1 MNINFLL
8 MSADEKV
15 VKNMYDE
22 DGDEGG
28 ENEGRVPPF
37 QSPKGVHDILPNDH
51 EYYTYIKKIVRHR
64 CRQAGFK
71 RISTPMFEYTE
82 VFKRTVG
89 EATDIVTK
97 EMYTFEDRKG
107 RSLTLKPEGTA
118 PVCRAYVQH
127 GMHNLPQP
135 VELYYI
141 EPFFRYERPQ
151 AGRYR
156 QFWQFGFELIGETD
170 SALDAQVILLAYR
183 IYQDLGIADSLKLQ
197 INNIGDLE
205 SRKVYAEALRD
216 YYYGKER
223 YLSDEDKA
231 RLQKNPLR
239 ILDSKH
245 EDTII
250 LNQSAP
256 KFRDFISKESKEYH
270 EEVMMFLKDLNVPFV
285 ENENLVRGLDYYNQT
300 VFEFYD
306 EKKGGQN
313 SVGGG
318 GRFDGLIELLGGQ
331 PTPAIGFGMGLE
343 RVIAQMKRNKVRV
356 PSKDDLHV
364 FIAQLGKEAKRL
376 SIPLIDKLRERGV
389 KAMGALG
396 KPAIKNQLKIA
407 DRFKVP
413 YCVLIGET
421 EVREG
426 KAIIRDMSVGTQT
439 TVTFDKVVPEIIK
452 RIGEKNLDF
461 YDPSEPV

>member
-1 MNINFLL
+1 
-8 MSADEKV
+8 
-15 VKNMYDE
+15 MYDE

-135 VELYYI
+135 VELFYI

-223 YLSDEDKA
+223 YLSEEDKA

-245 EDTII
+245 EDTMI

-270 EEVMMFLKDLNVPFV
+270 EEVMMFLKDLGIPFV

-356 PSKDDLHV
+356 PSKDQLHV
-364 FIAQLGKEAKRL
+364 FIAQLGKDAKRI
-376 SIPLIDKLRERGV
+376 SIPLIDRLREKGI

-439 TVTFDKVVPEIIK
+439 TVAFDKVVPEMIK

>member
-1 MNINFLL
+1 M
-8 MSADEKV
+8 
-15 VKNMYDE
+15 
-22 DGDEGG
+22 
-28 ENEGRVPPF
+28 
-37 QSPKGVHDILPNDH
+37 
-51 EYYTYIKKIVRHR
+51 
-64 CRQAGFK
+64 
-71 RISTPMFEYTE
+71 
-82 VFKRTVG
+82 
-89 EATDIVTK
+89 
-97 EMYTFEDRKG
+97 
-107 RSLTLKPEGTA
+107 
-118 PVCRAYVQH
+118 
-127 GMHNLPQP
+127 
-135 VELYYI
+135 VEHA
-141 EPFFRYERPQ
+141 R
-151 AGRYR
+151 
-156 QFWQFGFELIGETD
+156 EL
-170 SALDAQVILLAYR
+170 AA
-183 IYQDLGIADSLKLQ
+183 
-197 INNIGDLE
+197 
-205 SRKVYAEALRD
+205 ALRD
-216 YYYGKER
+216 LGFQ
-223 YLSDEDKA
+223 DE
-231 RLQKNPLR
+231 N
-239 ILDSKH
+239 I
-245 EDTII
+245 
-250 LNQSAP
+250 
-256 KFRDFISKESKEYH
+256 
-270 EEVMMFLKDLNVPFV
+270 
-285 ENENLVRGLDYYNQT
+285 
-300 VFEFYD
+300 FEFYD

-376 SIPLIDKLRERGV
+376 SIPLIDKLRERGI

-439 TVTFDKVVPEIIK
+439 TVAFDKVVPEIIK

>member
-15 VKNMYDE
+15 IKNMYDE

-223 YLSDEDKA
+223 YLSEEDKA

-245 EDTII
+245 EDTMI

-256 KFRDFISKESKEYH
+256 KFKDFISKESKDYH
-270 EEVMMFLKDLNVPFV
+270 EEVMMFLKDLNIPFV

-376 SIPLIDKLRERGV
+376 SIPLIDKLREKGI

-439 TVTFDKVVPEIIK
+439 TVAFDKVVPEIIK

>member
-1 MNINFLL
+1 
-8 MSADEKV
+8 
-15 VKNMYDE
+15 MYD
-22 DGDEGG
+22 DSDDEGG

-135 VELYYI
+135 VELFYI

-223 YLSDEDKA
+223 YLSDDDKA

-245 EDTII
+245 EDTMI

-256 KFRDFISKESKEYH
+256 KFKDFISKESKDYH
-270 EEVMMFLKDLNVPFV
+270 EEVMMFLKDLGIPFV

-376 SIPLIDKLRERGV
+376 SIPLIDKLREKGI

-439 TVTFDKVVPEIIK
+439 TVAFDKVVPEIIK

>member
-1 MNINFLL
+1 

-135 VELYYI
+135 VELFYI

-223 YLSDEDKA
+223 YLSEEDKA

-245 EDTII
+245 EDTMI

-270 EEVMMFLKDLNVPFV
+270 EEVMMFLKDLGIPFV

-356 PSKDDLHV
+356 PSKDQLHV
-364 FIAQLGKEAKRL
+364 FIAQLGKDAKRI
-376 SIPLIDKLRERGV
+376 SIPLIDRLREKGI

-439 TVTFDKVVPEIIK
+439 TVAFDKVVPEMIK

>member
-135 VELYYI
+135 VELFYI

-223 YLSDEDKA
+223 YLSEEDKA

-245 EDTII
+245 EDTMI

-270 EEVMMFLKDLNVPFV
+270 EEVMMFLKDLGIPFV

-356 PSKDDLHV
+356 PSKDQLHV
-364 FIAQLGKEAKRL
+364 FIAQLGKDAKRI
-376 SIPLIDKLRERGV
+376 SIPLIDKLREKGI

-439 TVTFDKVVPEIIK
+439 TVAFDKVVPEMIK